1 MLVSLRSLLPMSILS
16 NGINSFCRSAK
27 LVLSGPCAMV
37 DIRET
42 DTAIAIEAYMT
53 VADEPINAKDLG
65 EFQVAKNRA
74 QD

>member
-1 MLVSLRSLLPMSILS
+1 
-16 NGINSFCRSAK
+16 
-27 LVLSGPCAMV
+27 MV
-37 DIRET
+37 HIRET
-42 DTAIAIEAYMT
+42 DAAIAIEAYMT